1 MSHLPESM
9 LSTCVMRHV
18 PREKQVLLDHL
29 HEDRADDWPGSP
41 EGSSLI
47 ISTLT
52 WVCIRIQRLP
62 RKDTLGWNIGH
73 NPLIEK
79 FSLKIYTLE
88 EASCFDAV
96 VKNWQVTRRCSS

>member
-1 MSHLPESM
+1 
-9 LSTCVMRHV
+9 MRHV

-96 VKNWQVTRRCSS
+96 VKKLASHSSLQFLSWPEGVIWSER